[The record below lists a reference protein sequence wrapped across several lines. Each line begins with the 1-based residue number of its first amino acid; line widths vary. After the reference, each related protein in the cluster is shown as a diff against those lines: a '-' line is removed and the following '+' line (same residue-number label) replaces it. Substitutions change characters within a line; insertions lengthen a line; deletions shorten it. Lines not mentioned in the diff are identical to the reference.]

1 MRFNLFAPGP
11 RDVEIRSAAR
21 SWMNLVRGHEGHGRS
36 LMKAVS
42 WRAVGS
48 IDTFTISF
56 FVTGRVGLAGSIAAV
71 EVVTKILIYY
81 LHERAWAAVPWD
93 KRSSL

>member
-1 MRFNLFAPGP
+1 MRFVPNLSASGP
-11 RDVEIRSAAR
+11 RHLEIQSTAR

-56 FVTGRVGLAGSIAAV
+56 FITGKVSLAGSIAAV
-71 EVVTKILIYY
+71 EVVTKIVIYY
-81 LHERAWAAVPWD
+81 LHERAWAVVPWD
-93 KRSSL
+93 KR

>member
-1 MRFNLFAPGP
+1 MRFMPNLSAPGP
-11 RDVEIRSAAR
+11 RQVEIQSTAR

-56 FVTGRVGLAGSIAAV
+56 FMTGKVSLAGSIAAV

-81 LHERAWAAVPWD
+81 LHERAWAVVPWD
-93 KRSSL
+93 KR

>member
-1 MRFNLFAPGP
+1 MRFMSNLSAPAP
-11 RDVEIRSAAR
+11 RHVGEIQSPAR
-21 SWMNLVRGHEGHGRS
+21 SWRNLVRGREGHGRS
-36 LMKAVS
+36 FLKAVS

-56 FVTGRVGLAGSIAAV
+56 FISGKAGLAGSIAAV

-81 LHERAWAAVPWD
+81 LHERAWAMLPWG
-93 KRSSL
+93 RR

>member
-1 MRFNLFAPGP
+1 
-11 RDVEIRSAAR
+11 
-21 SWMNLVRGHEGHGRS
+21 MNLVRGHEGHGRS

-56 FVTGRVGLAGSIAAV
+56 FMTGRVSLAGSIAAV

-81 LHERAWAAVPWD
+81 LHERAWAVVPWD
-93 KRSSL
+93 KR